1 MAISEGLKEAWR
13 MLRVKI
19 FPLVIAIET
28 IFAIEIE
35 IYLFQ
40 YIPIYT
46 LTYPY
51 FDGKMAKVKGNVKLM
66 VYRESM

>member
-1 MAISEGLKEAWR
+1 
-13 MLRVKI
+13 MLIINLNDVANKI
-19 FPLVIAIET
+19 IGIAIET
-28 IFAIEIE
+28 IFAIEIK

-51 FDGKMAKVKGNVKLM
+51 FDGKMARRRSKGNVKLM
-66 VYRESM
+66 VYRENM